1 MSGVFYLKKSCIFA
15 AVFHFHRIKR
25 NNALRNVNRKFLLMF
40 FFSVANL
47 LLMHWQLVLT
57 VEYEYP
63 FRADAIW
70 SNVFACLIDTSV
82 FFLVGLL
89 GTWGRVKLSLLIT
102 FVSTWLLALFNVVYA
117 RFFGHY
123 IPAMAITQVGNLM
136 DGEVAKC
143 ILEGFRWV
151 DLCYVGLAFLFGWLY
166 VGRKTMERGW
176 WNLGACLKTL
186 GIVWGAMLAS
196 VAAFIVVMGLF
207 RDDSFKVSYTR
218 FSPMRMQYYQAPN
231 NMLFRGGFFRRSWT
245 CREDFFQGKMTLT
258 EVQKEKIEREYKDYS
273 ERESWGERPRESR
286 NLIFIIVESYLSAT
300 SNLKVDGKEI
310 TPFLN
315 QLKRDSSVYY
325 NGHVQSNIKMGESSD
340 GQFIYMTGLLPLK
353 SDITVNLMKG
363 RTVQGLPKVLAEKG
377 ITTQSHAIVPTSPT
391 FWEQDAMNDVY
402 GIGRLYSKLDYQ
414 GDLPIYRDLND
425 EQVFEMASQIDS
437 KTQGPFF
444 SMILTMSMHH
454 PYDKCEDHGFSLSD
468 ASLTPEYRN
477 YLINCH
483 FFDRQLEKYITALR
497 KSGVYD
503 KSVVVITADHHA
515 HHSLLSM
522 EEGEISEEL
531 PLYIVNGGIDQTTA
545 WHGTCN
551 QLDVYT
557 TLLDL
562 FGLTPQWRGFGHTLL
577 KKDYRNSVTEEV
589 QTFSEWI
596 IRSDYFAGE

>member
-1 MSGVFYLKKSCIFA
+1 
-15 AVFHFHRIKR
+15 
-25 NNALRNVNRKFLLMF
+25 
-40 FFSVANL
+40 
-47 LLMHWQLVLT
+47 
-57 VEYEYP
+57 
-63 FRADAIW
+63 
-70 SNVFACLIDTSV
+70 
-82 FFLVGLL
+82 
-89 GTWGRVKLSLLIT
+89 
-102 FVSTWLLALFNVVYA
+102 
-117 RFFGHY
+117 
-123 IPAMAITQVGNLM
+123 
-136 DGEVAKC
+136 
-143 ILEGFRWV
+143 
-151 DLCYVGLAFLFGWLY
+151 
-166 VGRKTMERGW
+166 
-176 WNLGACLKTL
+176 
-186 GIVWGAMLAS
+186 
-196 VAAFIVVMGLF
+196 
-207 RDDSFKVSYTR
+207 
-218 FSPMRMQYYQAPN
+218 MRMQYYQAPN
-231 NMLFRGGFFRRSWT
+231 NMLFRGGFFRRAWT
-245 CREDFFQGKMTLT
+245 CREDFFQGKMALT

-300 SNLKVDGKEI
+300 SDLKVDGKEI

-425 EQVFEMASQIDS
+425 EQVFDMASQIDS
-437 KTQGPFF
+437 KTQEPFF

-531 PLYIVNGGIDQTTA
+531 PLYIVNGDIDQTTA